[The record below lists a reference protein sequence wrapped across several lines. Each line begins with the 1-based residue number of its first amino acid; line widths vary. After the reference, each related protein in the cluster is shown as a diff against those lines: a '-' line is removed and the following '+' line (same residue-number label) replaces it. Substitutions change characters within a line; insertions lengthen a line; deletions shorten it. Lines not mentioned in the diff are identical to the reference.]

1 MLFSFQIIFFAHTS
15 EKLNSTDICDPMSLV
30 NLLCNEIDR
39 TKVDM
44 KKYLSHPDENGHTP
58 LHMGCQ
64 RGATISC
71 MQLKKVSEYIVI
83 YMLMIRFV
91 IKV

>member
-1 MLFSFQIIFFAHTS
+1 
-15 EKLNSTDICDPMSLV
+15 MSLV

-83 YMLMIRFV
+83 YAYDMIRDKS
-91 IKV
+91 ITTSYYKVAQYFELFSAP